1 MSPRKIAFFAVVIGA
16 LLNGASAAFTK
27 KGVTEIPPLTFA
39 MLRLTVA
46 SLVILPFFLKQKGHA
61 LAPMREITP
70 ISLFATLNVIFFVLG
85 MKLTSGNIGA
95 VIYVAVPLVTTLIL
109 YFFFKEKLSK
119 HKLLG
124 VLLGFSGGLIITLLP
139 LIEKGNQFSG
149 NLLGNF
155 LLICAI
161 TSWSFYLVYSKRL
174 QKKYSPFMVT
184 SNFIFVT
191 TVVLIPF
198 FLWDLQQHFGW
209 WQHVTM
215 WGIGAVFYLGIIIT
229 IGAYTLNQYAVKH
242 GGSVFASTTFYL
254 FPIFGFTANFF
265 MLGEHVTTG
274 LILGSVLA
282 LIGTSLVMRK

>member
-1 MSPRKIAFFAVVIGA
+1 MSPRKIALIAVVLGA

-27 KGVTEIPPLTFA
+27 KGVGEIPPLSFA
-39 MLRLTVA
+39 FLRMVVA
-46 SLVILPFFLKQKGHA
+46 SLVVLPFFLKQKGHS
-61 LAPMREITP
+61 LVVMREITP
-70 ISLFATLNVIFFVLG
+70 ISFFATINVIFFVLG

-95 VIYVAVPLVTTLIL
+95 VLYVAVPLVTTIIL
-109 YFFFKEKLSK
+109 YFLFQEKLSK

-139 LIEKGNQFSG
+139 LLEKGSPFSG

-155 LLICAI
+155 FLICAI
-161 TSWSFYLVYSKRL
+161 ISWSFYLVYSKRL

-191 TVVLIPF
+191 ALVLFPF
-198 FLWDLQQHFGW
+198 FLWDLQQHAGW
-209 WQHVTM
+209 WQQVSI
-215 WGIGAVFYLGIIIT
+215 WGISAVLYLGIVIT
-229 IGAYTLNQYAVKH
+229 IGAYTLNQYAIKH
-242 GGSVFASTTFYL
+242 GGSVFAATTFYL

-274 LILGSVLA
+274 LIIGSVLA